1 MEWLRGYYK
10 LEKDWKA
17 GLCSAVVGSISLSS
31 VRYCRFGLGTEF
43 GNSWNKLNGYT
54 IVPSLRL
61 ASPAMVRLLLLQI
74 YL

>member
-10 LEKDWKA
+10 LENDWKVSPC
-17 GLCSAVVGSISLSS
+17 LAVVGSILLSS
-31 VRYCRFGLGTEF
+31 VRHCRFGLGTEF
-43 GNSWNKLNGYT
+43 GDSWNKRNGYT